1 MSWFRDDPKVASLG
15 KALVEATLQRYG
27 KKGLAPENLAA
38 TLLLHRE
45 PLDQSEQSTPAGFSY
60 HGSQPFYPCS
70 VVKVFYL
77 AAAQQRLEEGF
88 IAPHEDLTRAMR
100 DMIRVSSNMAT
111 NYVIDLVTGTTG
123 DTLLGQDEVAAWRDR
138 RNWVN
143 RFLKGFGWAEFEA
156 INVCQKLMDDERY
169 GREKAFVGTD
179 GANHNRLTTDATARL
194 FHAIM
199 TGRVVTVERAG
210 IIRNSM
216 RRPLDADFIR
226 NEPAGQVTG
235 YFGAGLPVGARLWSK
250 AGCTGWTG
258 DPAASFR
265 RHDAAYVEL
274 PNGRQF
280 TLVLFSQG
288 REINADQE
296 FLPAVASLTCE
307 LVSR

>member
-1 MSWFRDDPKVASLG
+1 MSWFRHDPQIDSLG
-15 KALVEATLQRYG
+15 KALVEATLQRFS

-38 TLLLHRE
+38 TLLVHPE
-45 PLDQSEQSTPAGFSY
+45 PLDWREPTIPAGFSY

-77 AAAQQRLEEGF
+77 VAAQQRLEEGF
-88 IAPHEDLTRAMR
+88 IVPHEDLTRAMR
-100 DMIRVSSNMAT
+100 DMIRVSSNTAT

-123 DTLLGQDEVAAWRDR
+123 DTLLSPAEMAAWRDR

-143 RFLKGFGWAEFEA
+143 GYLKGFGWVEFEA
-156 INVCQKLMDDERY
+156 INVCQKLMDDDRY
-169 GREKAFVGTD
+169 GREKVFVGPQ
-179 GANHNRLTTDATARL
+179 GANHNRLTTDATVRL
-194 FHAIM
+194 FHTIM
-199 TGRVVTVERAG
+199 TGRVITAERAG
-210 IIRNSM
+210 IIRNLM

-226 NEPAGQVTG
+226 NEPAGQVIG
-235 YFGAGLPVGARLWSK
+235 YFGAGLPEGASLWSK
-250 AGCTGWTG
+250 AGSTGWTG

-280 TLVLFSQG
+280 TLALFSQG
-288 REINADQE
+288 REISADQE

-307 LVSR
+307 LVSS

>member
-1 MSWFRDDPKVASLG
+1 MSWFRDDPRLASLG
-15 KALVEATLQRYG
+15 ETLVEATLQRFSN
-27 KKGLAPENLAA
+27 KGLTPESLAL
-38 TLLLHRE
+38 TLLLHPE
-45 PLDQSEQSTPAGFSY
+45 PLDVREPSIPAGFSY

-77 AAAQQRLEEGF
+77 VAAQQRLEEGF

-100 DMIRVSSNMAT
+100 DMIRVSSNAAT

-123 DTLLGQDEVAAWRDR
+123 DTLLGPAEISAWRDR
-138 RNWVN
+138 RNWAN
-143 RFLKGFGWAEFEA
+143 RYLKGFGWAEFEA
-156 INVCQKLMDDERY
+156 INVCQKLMDDDRY
-169 GREKAFVGTD
+169 GREKVFVGAA

-199 TGRVVTVERAG
+199 TGRVITAERAG
-210 IIRNSM
+210 IVRNLM

-226 NEPAGQVTG
+226 DEPAGQVLG
-235 YFGAGLPVGARLWSK
+235 YFGAGLPPGARLWSK
-250 AGCTGWTG
+250 AGSTGWTG
-258 DPAASFR
+258 DLAASFR

-288 REINADQE
+288 REISADQE

-307 LVSR
+307 LVSS